1 MFKKPLGRWLAALPP
16 MAAMLVLSG
25 CGSGG
30 GAGDVSGKVTYQGK
44 ALPSGRITFL
54 CKGGDKPVLS
64 SAIKDGEYSIEKAA
78 AGPARV
84 AVETFQF
91 KTVPI
96 PGATKSSTLPGSDAP
111 PPGPYVPIPQKY
123 RTPDSS
129 GLTYTISKGKQTKD
143 FDLAP

>member
-1 MFKKPLGRWLAALPP
+1 MSGKPLRRWLAVLVLMP
-16 MAAMLVLSG
+16 AMLALSA

-30 GAGDVSGKVTYQGK
+30 ATGDVSGKVTYQGK

-54 CKGGDKPVLS
+54 CDAGDKPVLT
-64 SAIKDGEYSIEKAA
+64 SAIKDGEYSIQKAA

-91 KTVPI
+91 KQVAI
-96 PGATKSSTLPGSDAP
+96 PGAPKTSNLPGSDAP

-123 RTPDSS
+123 RVPDSS
-129 GLTYTISKGKQTKD
+129 GLTYTITKGKQTKD